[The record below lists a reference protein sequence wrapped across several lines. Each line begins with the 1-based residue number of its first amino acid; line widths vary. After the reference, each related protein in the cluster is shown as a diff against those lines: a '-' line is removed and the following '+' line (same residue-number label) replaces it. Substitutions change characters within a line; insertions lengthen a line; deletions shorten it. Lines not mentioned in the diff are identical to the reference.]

1 MNELEYLSQVD
12 LKTLPAL
19 RPMTLTDLHAGVR
32 KNLYLEIGSGSV
44 LYMLS
49 PSYAILTPNPPE
61 TAIDFVQKNESLLD
75 YLRELIIQ
83 SLAIYSVLIEINS
96 YFIEQNNYLVLARL
110 RERNSAGRNYEIK
123 FYTHS
128 PAELISRYQ
137 DKIYIGRDFIDLY
150 NFRRKHFG
158 VKELLLS
165 LAEQYDHLLDRAQQ
179 RVKHPL
185 EYKSYFQ
192 EIQESVNELK
202 KEALEIIQ
210 GLPPYLDLAKVTEK
224 ELIEVNAQYRKI
236 NHYLIELHDEVGEF
250 ENLLRFRQEVDFVRY
265 VTKYKKDITNLISYF
280 NIKING
286 CLTQRIHQ
294 ARLKER

>member
-1 MNELEYLSQVD
+1 MNELEYLSHVD
-12 LKTLPAL
+12 LKSLPPL
-19 RPMTLTDLHAGVR
+19 RPMHLTDIHAKVLQNLH
-32 KNLYLEIGSGSV
+32 LEIGSGPV
-44 LYMLS
+44 LFLLS
-49 PSYAILTPNPPE
+49 PSYAVLNPAPDE
-61 TAIDFVQKNESLLD
+61 AITEFIQKNEAFLD

-83 SLAIYSVLIEINS
+83 NLAIYSVLIEINS

-110 RERNSAGRNYEIK
+110 RERNSGGRNYEIK

-128 PAELISRYQ
+128 PAELLSHYQ

-158 VKELLLS
+158 VKELIIS
-165 LAEQYDHLLDRAQQ
+165 LAAQYDHLLDRAQQ
-179 RVKHPL
+179 RVKRPL

-192 EIQESVNELK
+192 EIQESINELK
-202 KEALEIIQ
+202 NEALEILQ
-210 GLPPYLDLAKVTEK
+210 GLPPYLDFSKIPES
-224 ELIEVNAQYRKI
+224 ELIQVNAQYRAI

-250 ENLLRFRQEVDFVRY
+250 ENLLRFCQEMDFVRY

-286 CLTQRIHQ
+286 CLTQRLHHWKS
-294 ARLKER
+294 KEK